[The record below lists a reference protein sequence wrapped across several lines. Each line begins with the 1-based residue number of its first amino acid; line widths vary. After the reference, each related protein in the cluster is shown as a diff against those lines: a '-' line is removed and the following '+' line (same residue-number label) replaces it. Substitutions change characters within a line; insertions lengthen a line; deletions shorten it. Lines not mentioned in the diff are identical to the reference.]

1 MTNLDT
7 QETVARELA
16 GIMTAEEVKQ
26 RISEIARSGQSEA
39 NKLKGLEL
47 MARVHALLTDRNIN
61 ENTDKTAQDEL
72 IRVKAAELALSMLK
86 SSEDAITG
94 LNQGETSIEPV
105 KGQSTDTGEPRAKQG

>member
-1 MTNLDT
+1 MINNDKT
-7 QETVARELA
+7 QEALANELA

-72 IRVKAAELALSMLK
+72 IRVKAAELAIEMLRGAEAVTDSPQ
-86 SSEDAITG
+86 SSEDDITG
-94 LNQGETSIEPV
+94 TNAG
-105 KGQSTDTGEPRAKQG
+105 RAGSDLA